1 MKIARD
7 KNGIAILAEEAD
19 KINAPFFCVG
29 CKNKLSLH
37 REKNNFFFSHLPSEH
52 CDYADEDPEITIAK
66 VNLYKYLKKEF
77 KDISLEKYY
86 NGFKSDISFK
96 FKEQIVSIDFFTLKT
111 NKDYIQN
118 KTETFTKNNIYILWV
133 SLENLFKKRIKENTV
148 FALDS
153 ELFIQEIYIKKIF
166 LLNKFNL
173 FLPVNLFVNNSYL
186 NKKINKNINI
196 STVTFYN
203 PRPFKSFFLKEENPY
218 QGKGMI
224 RKILTS
230 YVDFNG
236 GKKQ

>member
-1 MKIARD
+1 MRIARE
-7 KNGIAILAEEAD
+7 KYGRAVLAEEAN
-19 KINAPFFCVG
+19 KVNEPFFCIG
-29 CKNKLSLH
+29 CKKKLSLH
-37 REKNNFFFSHLPSEH
+37 QEKNNFFFSHLPSEH
-52 CDYADEDPEITIAK
+52 CYYADEDPEITTHRI
-66 VNLYKYLKKEF
+66 NLYKYLKKEF

-96 FKEQIVSIDFFTLKT
+96 FKDQIVSIDFFTLKT
-111 NKDYIQN
+111 SKDYIQN
-118 KTETFTKNNIYILWV
+118 KTEAFTKNNIYILWV
-133 SLENLFKKRIKENTV
+133 SLESLFKKRIKENTV

-153 ELFIQEIYIKKIF
+153 ELFVQELYIKKIF

-173 FLPVNLFVNNSYL
+173 FFPINLFVNKSYL

-196 STVTFYN
+196 SSVTFYS
-203 PRPFKSFFLKEENPY
+203 PRPFNSFFLKEEIPY